1 MRIVAR
7 TWDIKSKS
15 IYIKFGKTGKEDQ
28 QRMRKFKTESKKLL
42 DLMINS
48 IYTNKEIFLRELIS
62 NASDAVDKLNFKSL
76 TDSNVSV
83 NQGDLAIRISVDK
96 DARTLTVS
104 DNGIGMTAEEL
115 EKNLGTIAHSGSQEF
130 KQENAEHQGDD
141 VDIIGQFGVGFYSAF
156 MVASKVRVVS
166 RAYGEDVAHVWESDG
181 LEGYT
186 IEDGERSEHGTDVIL
201 TIRES
206 TEKAPSEVEG
216 EDYDRYLTEWGIKD
230 LVKRYSNY
238 VRYPIQMMVTKSRQ
252 KPKPEDAG
260 DDYKPEY
267 EEYQELETLNS
278 MTPIWKKRS
287 SDVKPEEYNEF
298 YKSTFH
304 DFEDPARTISFH
316 AEGTLEYD
324 ALLFIPS
331 RAPFDLY
338 SKDYQ
343 KGLALYSSNVL
354 IMEKCADL
362 LPDYYNFVRGVVDSQ
377 DVSLNISRETL
388 QHDRQLKTIALRV
401 EKKITSELGKMR
413 DEDREAYEKFFENF
427 GRGLK
432 YGIYSSY
439 GMKADELADLLLF
452 WSARENMMI
461 TLSEY
466 AKAMPEGQKAIYYAA
481 GDDRDRLSKMPVV
494 RGVLDRG
501 YDVLLCTTDVDEFT
515 FQAMRSY
522 TAKNMPKVYEDD
534 AAKEA
539 AAKAVADGADPETE
553 DRALEFKNV
562 ATGDLDLASEDEK
575 KAAEEASKEHEDL
588 FRAMKDAL
596 GDKVEKVAVS
606 ARLTDAPA
614 CITTEGPLSLEMEKV
629 LAKGPEAD
637 AGDLPKS
644 QRVLELNAKHPVFEK
659 LVAAQAAG
667 DEDKLKLYAGLLY
680 DQALLVEG
688 ILPADPVAFAQ
699 SVCEL
704 M

>member
-1 MRIVAR
+1 
-7 TWDIKSKS
+7 
-15 IYIKFGKTGKEDQ
+15 
-28 QRMRKFKTESKKLL
+28 MRKFKTESKKLL

-83 NQGDLAIRISVDK
+83 NQDDLAIRISVDK
-96 DARTLTVS
+96 DARTLTIS

-166 RAYGEDVAHVWESDG
+166 RAYGEDIAHVWESDG

-238 VRYPIQMMVTKSRQ
+238 VRDPIQMMVTKSRQ

-413 DEDREAYEKFFENF
+413 DEGREAYEKFFENF

-432 YGIYSSY
+432 FGIYSSY

-452 WSARENMMI
+452 WSARENKMI

-539 AAKAVADGADPETE
+539 AAKAVADGAEPETE

-644 QRVLELNAKHPVFEK
+644 QRVLELYAKHPVFEK

>member
-1 MRIVAR
+1 
-7 TWDIKSKS
+7 
-15 IYIKFGKTGKEDQ
+15 
-28 QRMRKFKTESKKLL
+28 MRKFKTESKKLL

-76 TDSNVSV
+76 TDNDVDIDSA
-83 NQGDLAIRISVDK
+83 DLAIRVSFDK
-96 DARTLTVS
+96 DNRTLTIS

-130 KQENAEHQGDD
+130 KTENAESQGND

-156 MVASKVRVVS
+156 MVASRVRVVS
-166 RAYGEDVAHVWESDG
+166 RAFGSDEANVWESDG

-186 IEDGERSEHGTDVIL
+186 IEPAERATHGTDVIL
-201 TIRES
+201 TIRED
-206 TEKAPSEVEG
+206 EDG
-216 EDYDRYLTEWGIKD
+216 EDGEGFDTYLSEWGLKNLIKQ
-230 LVKRYSNY
+230 YSNY
-238 VRYPIQMMVTKSRQ
+238 VRYPIQMMVTKHRE

-260 DDYKPEY
+260 DDYTPEWEDY
-267 EEYQELETLNS
+267 EELETVNS
-278 MTPIWKKRS
+278 MTPIWKKRA
-287 SDVKPEEYNEF
+287 SDVEQKDYNEF

-324 ALLFIPS
+324 ALLFIPG

-338 SKDYQ
+338 SKDYE
-343 KGLALYSSNVL
+343 KGLSLYSSNVL

-362 LPDYYNFVRGVVDSQ
+362 LPDYFNFVRGVVDSA

-388 QHDRQLKTIALRV
+388 QQNRQLRAIAKRV
-401 EKKITSELGKMR
+401 EKKISSDLEDMR
-413 DEDREAYEKFFENF
+413 DNDREAYEKFFENF

-452 WSARENMMI
+452 YSAKEQKMV
-461 TLSEY
+461 TLAEY
-466 AKAMPEGQKAIYYAA
+466 AKAMPADQKAIYYAA
-481 GDDRDRLSKMPVV
+481 GDSRERLSKMPIVT
-494 RGVLDRG
+494 GVLARG
-501 YDVLLCTTDVDEFT
+501 YDVLLLTTDVDEFT

-522 TAKNMPKVYEDD
+522 HAHDLPKVYEDD
-534 AAKEA
+534 AAREA
-539 AAKAVADGADPETE
+539 AEKAVADGAEPETE
-553 DRALEFKNV
+553 DRTFELKNV
-562 ATGDLDLASEDEK
+562 ATGDLDLATEDEK
-575 KAAEEASKEHEDL
+575 KDAEEATKENESL
-588 FRAMKDAL
+588 FTAMKEAL

-614 CITTEGPLSLEMEKV
+614 CITTEGPLSLEMERV
-629 LAKGPEAD
+629 LRRDPSAEAE
-637 AGDLPKS
+637 GMPKS
-644 QRVLELNAKHPVFEK
+644 QRVLELNAKHPVFKK
-659 LVAAQAAG
+659 LVSANEAG
-667 DEDKLKLYAGLLY
+667 DAEKIKLYAGLLY

-688 ILPADPVAFAQ
+688 ILPEDPVAFAA
-699 SVCEL
+699 SICEL